1 MAVTNTKTTL
11 SDGSIV
17 EKFVTD
23 LAAGGGQDSIDW
35 TVPDAVI
42 ELEYLIVAGGGYGRM
57 YGGGAGGGVLR
68 GILPVIPGAK
78 YNIKIG
84 AAACNSQIGAVL
96 VAIKGGD
103 GGGNSYYTPQNGQ
116 NGGSGGGGGYQ
127 GTAGSGTSGQ
137 GNGGG
142 AGSYSNGIGGG
153 GGGAGSAGT
162 AGGSSAGG
170 NGGNGIQSSI
180 TGTPTYYSGG
190 SAGGSMGSA
199 TGTHG
204 LGSGPSNYGGGGRV
218 ATSVG
223 AVSAGGPGI
232 VILRYTPIAPQC
244 YPIYLALNA
253 ASNTVK
259 GMQFLSDESIINV
272 VR

>member
-1 MAVTNTKTTL
+1 
-11 SDGSIV
+11 
-17 EKFVTD
+17 
-23 LAAGGGQDSIDW
+23 
-35 TVPDAVI
+35 
-42 ELEYLIVAGGGYGRM
+42 M

-68 GILPVIPGAK
+68 GYLTSNFPEPNTISRLEQL
-78 YNIKIG
+78 
-84 AAACNSQIGAVL
+84 ACNSQIGAVL

-103 GGGNSYYTPQNGQ
+103 GGGNSYYTPQNW
-116 NGGSGGGGGYQ
+116 SKWRLLVEEVD
-127 GTAGSGTSGQ
+127 TRELRGSGTSGQ

-199 TGTHG
+199 IGAHG
-204 LGSGPSNYGGGGRV
+204 LGSGPLFYGGGGRV
-218 ATSVG
+218 ATSAG
-223 AVSAGGPGI
+223 AVSAGGPGVVI
-232 VILRYTPIAPQC
+232 VRYTPIAPQC
-244 YPIYLALNA
+244 YPIYLALDA
-253 ASNTVK
+253 APNTVK
-259 GMQFLSDESIINV
+259 GMQFLSDESIIKV